1 MPKFSGP
8 RLPSGRY
15 YSKRKAGR
23 PKGGKNYK
31 PKAKRG
37 GLNKTEVKQ
46 TREIAKKVVNAS
58 AESKYFDVRTIEQL
72 SGTNGAGIVPTPAR
86 LTYTQLYVQG
96 FAVGENTVG
105 GTALNYGQNLIEAI
119 EHGRIQPAGNSDNQ
133 NLEGQYAIPSLSITT
148 FDVQRIVNT
157 SDITLELARQQ
168 VPFMVRV
175 LRLVPRPQKGSAQ
188 DVNPQD
194 DAFLTESSQEIGVAN
209 ADFQHYQLLML
220 KANTKKYVVK
230 QDFRFVLTPPLTTTE
245 VSLQGNAGSTSYQVG
260 NIQTNNHRQMTFKH
274 DIGKKLFYE
283 NPQQRSNPADGF
295 KNEYILFHII
305 PMGTE
310 NDSAILPTSVRIAAK
325 AVSTF
330 KDF

>member
-8 RLPSGRY
+8 RMPSGKY

-23 PKGGKNYK
+23 PRGSTNK

-46 TREIAKKVVNAS
+46 TRAIAKKVINAK
-58 AESKYFDVRTIEQL
+58 AESKYFDVRTISQL
-72 SGTNGAGIVPTPAR
+72 SGTGGAGIVPTPAR

-105 GTALNYGQNLIEAI
+105 GTALNYGQNTLEAI
-119 EHGRIQPAGNSDNQ
+119 EHGRVHPLGNSDNQ
-133 NLEGQYAIPSLSITT
+133 NLEGQYATPSLSITT
-148 FDVQRIVNT
+148 FDIQRIVNT

-168 VPFMVRV
+168 VPLMVRV
-175 LRLVPRPQKGSAQ
+175 LRLVPRPQKGSSQ
-188 DVNPQD
+188 DVNPED
-194 DAFLTESSQEIGVAN
+194 DAFLTEGSQEIGVAD

-220 KANTKKYVVK
+220 KANTKKYQVK

-245 VSLQGNAGSTSYQVG
+245 VALQGNAGSTSYQVG
-260 NIQTNNHRQMTFKH
+260 NIQTNSHRQMTFKH

-283 NPQQRSNPADGF
+283 NPQNRSNPTDGF

-305 PMGTE
+305 PIGTE

-325 AVSTF
+325 AVGTF